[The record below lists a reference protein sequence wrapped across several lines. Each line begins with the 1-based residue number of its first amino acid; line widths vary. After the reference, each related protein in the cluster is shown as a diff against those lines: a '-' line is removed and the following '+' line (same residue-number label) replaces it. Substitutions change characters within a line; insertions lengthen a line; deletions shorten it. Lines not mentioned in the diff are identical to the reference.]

1 MSSPASDSSLPTAAT
16 AASAAASAPLS
27 ANAAPTAITDSETA
41 RGTEPALAD
50 DASSVPS
57 KRLLVFDIFV
67 SAGVV
72 AGAYW
77 QRAGIM
83 QLADS
88 MTFLIAMSIPLLS
101 AISIILDY
109 KSNKQSTP
117 AIHYRIGISSVFT
130 AILLL
135 SILSTLNLYTWGLGS
150 FLVFLTGDSFRDRAW
165 TLLGLLTFLTHTW
178 MVASTCLRSIE
189 RPQPAAPK
197 SEPAV
202 SPG

>member
-1 MSSPASDSSLPTAAT
+1 MSSPASDSSLPS
-16 AASAAASAPLS
+16 AASATSASASLS
-27 ANAAPTAITDSETA
+27 ANAAPTASTESKA
-41 RGTEPALAD
+41 ALGTEAAPAV
-50 DASSVPS
+50 DASSAPS
-57 KRLLVFDIFV
+57 KRLLVSDIFI
-67 SAGVV
+67 SAGIV

-88 MTFLIAMSIPLLS
+88 TTFLIAISIPLLS

-109 KSNKQSTP
+109 KSNKQSAP
-117 AIHYRIGISSVFT
+117 AIHYRIGVSAIITS
-130 AILLL
+130 ILLL

-189 RPQPAAPK
+189 RPQSVAPK
-197 SEPAV
+197 NEPAV
-202 SPG
+202 SSS

>member
-1 MSSPASDSSLPTAAT
+1 MSSPASDSSLPS
-16 AASAAASAPLS
+16 AASAASASASASLS
-27 ANAAPTAITDSETA
+27 ANATPTASTDGAAALS
-41 RGTEPALAD
+41 TEAAPAD
-50 DASSVPS
+50 DASSAPS
-57 KRLLVFDIFV
+57 KRLLVFDILI

-88 MTFLIAMSIPLLS
+88 TTFLIAMTIPLLS

-117 AIHYRIGISSVFT
+117 AIHYRIGVSAIFT

-135 SILSTLNLYTWGLGS
+135 SILSTLNLYTWGLGG
-150 FLVFLTGDSFRDRAW
+150 FLAFLTGDSFRDRAW
-165 TLLGLLTFLTHTW
+165 TLLGLFAFLTHTW

-189 RPQPAAPK
+189 RPQPAAPS

-202 SPG
+202 SPS

>member
-1 MSSPASDSSLPTAAT
+1 MSSPASDSSLPSAAT

-57 KRLLVFDIFV
+57 KRLLVFDILV

-117 AIHYRIGISSVFT
+117 AIHYRLGVSAIFT
-130 AILLL
+130 SILL
-135 SILSTLNLYTWGLGS
+135 
-150 FLVFLTGDSFRDRAW
+150 
-165 TLLGLLTFLTHTW
+165 
-178 MVASTCLRSIE
+178 
-189 RPQPAAPK
+189 
-197 SEPAV
+197 
-202 SPG
+202 

>member
-1 MSSPASDSSLPTAAT
+1 MSSPASDSSLPSAAS
-16 AASAAASAPLS
+16 AASAAASATLS
-27 ANAAPTAITDSETA
+27 ANAALTASTDSEATL
-41 RGTEPALAD
+41 GTEAAPAAD
-50 DASSVPS
+50 TSSAPS
-57 KRLLVFDIFV
+57 KRLLVFDIFI

-83 QLADS
+83 QIADS
-88 MTFLIAMSIPLLS
+88 TTFLIAMSIPLLS
-101 AISIILDY
+101 AISIILNY
-109 KSNKQSTP
+109 KSNKQNTP
-117 AIHYRIGISSVFT
+117 AIHYRLGISAIFT

-197 SEPAV
+197 SEPAA
-202 SPG
+202 SLS

>member
-1 MSSPASDSSLPTAAT
+1 MSSPASDSSLPT

-41 RGTEPALAD
+41 RGTELALAD
-50 DASSVPS
+50 DASSAPS

-109 KSNKQSTP
+109 KSNRQSTP
-117 AIHYRIGISSVFT
+117 AIHYRLGVLAIFT
-130 AILLL
+130 SILLL

-178 MVASTCLRSIE
+178 MVASTCLRSVE
-189 RPQPAAPK
+189 RPQSAAPK
-197 SEPAV
+197 SEPAA
-202 SPG
+202 SLS

>member
-1 MSSPASDSSLPTAAT
+1 
-16 AASAAASAPLS
+16 
-27 ANAAPTAITDSETA
+27 
-41 RGTEPALAD
+41 
-50 DASSVPS
+50 
-57 KRLLVFDIFV
+57 LVFDILV

-117 AIHYRIGISSVFT
+117 AIHYRTRHFSRFLLPFS
-130 AILLL
+130 LL

-150 FLVFLTGDSFRDRAW
+150 FLVFLDR
-165 TLLGLLTFLTHTW
+165 
-178 MVASTCLRSIE
+178 
-189 RPQPAAPK
+189 
-197 SEPAV
+197 
-202 SPG
+202 